1 LTEDDFI
8 YHWHEVYEEID
19 NSFRAKKVCD
29 GTSYTVILNGT
40 TQAGL
45 HLVKEMAGGS
55 NWPQIKDKTHVT
67 VAVEITLNE
76 TENLSGQSIQG
87 VVNVNDQQLLKY
99 ALATIDKRVDT
110 IMQQDNMTNYDVV
123 FGCESYFFG
132 KMNVKWYA
140 LISKDSSVHSALA
153 FQKDTILDYTKDST
167 KLSYSPPCGYK
178 LSNPVEDTNE
188 EKALKMFKSEPMWNN
203 YEETSNFTKNVEK
216 FFNESIKY
224 PDFPTGIIVDEM
236 YVFNK
241 FYKTPM
247 AD

>member
-29 GTSYTVILNGT
+29 GTSYTAILNGT

-45 HLVKEMAGGS
+45 HLVKEMPG
-55 NWPQIKDKTHVT
+55 KDKTHVT

-76 TENLSGQSIQG
+76 TEYLSGQSIQG
-87 VVNVNDQQLLKY
+87 AINVNDQQLLKY
-99 ALATIDKRVDT
+99 ALATIDMVTKKFDT
-110 IMQQDNMTNYDVV
+110 IGNKTNYDVV

-140 LISKDSSVHSALA
+140 LMSKDSSVHSALA

-203 YEETSNFTKNVEK
+203 Y
-216 FFNESIKY
+216 
-224 PDFPTGIIVDEM
+224 
-236 YVFNK
+236 
-241 FYKTPM
+241 
-247 AD
+247 

>member
-99 ALATIDKRVDT
+99 ALATIDKRMDT
-110 IMQQDNMTNYDVV
+110 IM
-123 FGCESYFFG
+123 G
-132 KMNVKWYA
+132 
-140 LISKDSSVHSALA
+140 
-153 FQKDTILDYTKDST
+153 
-167 KLSYSPPCGYK
+167 
-178 LSNPVEDTNE
+178 VEN
-188 EKALKMFKSEPMWNN
+188 
-203 YEETSNFTKNVEK
+203 
-216 FFNESIKY
+216 
-224 PDFPTGIIVDEM
+224 
-236 YVFNK
+236 
-241 FYKTPM
+241 
-247 AD
+247 